1 MEKSEKSGVPKT
13 PKSSLNGAEQK
24 NQEHALLISEPCTLS
39 PFCHKWQ
46 TSAPYC

>member
-24 NQEHALLISEPCTLS
+24 KSRTRFVDQ
-39 PFCHKWQ
+39 
-46 TSAPYC
+46 